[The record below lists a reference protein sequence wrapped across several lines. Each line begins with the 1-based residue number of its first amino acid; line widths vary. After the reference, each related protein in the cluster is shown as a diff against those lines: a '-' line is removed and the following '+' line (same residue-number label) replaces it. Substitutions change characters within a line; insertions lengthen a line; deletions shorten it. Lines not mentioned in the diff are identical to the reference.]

1 MSWVSHSKIL
11 RSIEIQVKY
20 EALTPLRIGA
30 AKGKTPTS
38 PVDLQVLKLSIGDL
52 RDVPYIPGSS
62 LKGVFR
68 TTAGK
73 LALSRGLN
81 VCYAGEGCKE
91 KFDNSLK
98 LKYYEILQNAVE
110 TGVEEK
116 IVEVLSSKYCLI
128 CRLFGTA
135 SYSSHIRISDAY
147 PSQSEIPSTSVKTGI
162 AIERRS
168 GGAKTNALY
177 QVEFVNPGAKFYGSI
192 ILHNFPN
199 YGIGLLAEI
208 LEQINKGYIKI
219 GGFKSRGFGSVR
231 ITIESLKGIVKSGE
245 EFVNI
250 NNVKELEP
258 LDDQDEK
265 ISFDPSN
272 PQSLLSNSKVAWIN
286 YCDKIRK

>member
-1 MSWVSHSKIL
+1 MSWVSHSRIL
-11 RSIEIQVKY
+11 RNIEIQVKY

-30 AKGKTPTS
+30 ARAKTPTS

-52 RDVPYIPGSS
+52 RDVPYISGSS

-68 TTAGK
+68 TTAEK
-73 LALSRGLN
+73 LALSRGLS
-81 VCYAGEGCKE
+81 VCYTGEDC
-91 KFDNSLK
+91 K
-98 LKYYEILQNAVE
+98 LKYDRELQTRVKAGKE
-110 TGVEEK
+110 EGV
-116 IVEVLSSKYCLI
+116 IEVLRNYCLI

-147 PSQSEIPSTSVKTGI
+147 PSQTEIPSTSVKTGI

-168 GGAKTNALY
+168 GGAKAGALY

-208 LEQINKGYIKI
+208 LEQINQGYVKI

-245 EFVNI
+245 EFMDI

-286 YCDKIRK
+286 YCNKIRK

>member
-1 MSWVSHSKIL
+1 MSWVSHSRIL
-11 RSIEIQVKY
+11 RNIEIQVKY

-30 AKGKTPTS
+30 ARAKTPTS

-68 TTAGK
+68 TTAEK
-73 LALSRGLN
+73 LALSRGLS
-81 VCYAGEGCKE
+81 VCYTGEDC
-91 KFDNSLK
+91 K
-98 LKYYEILQNAVE
+98 LKYDRELQTRVKAGKE
-110 TGVEEK
+110 EGV
-116 IVEVLSSKYCLI
+116 IEVLRNYCLI

-147 PSQSEIPSTSVKTGI
+147 PSQTEIPSTSVKTGI

-168 GGAKTNALY
+168 GGAKAGALY

-208 LEQINKGYIKI
+208 LEQINQGYVKI

-245 EFVNI
+245 EFMDI

-286 YCDKIRK
+286 YCNKIRK

>member
-1 MSWVSHSKIL
+1 MSWVSHSRIL
-11 RSIEIQVKY
+11 RNIEIQVKY

-30 AKGKTPTS
+30 ARAKTPTS

-52 RDVPYIPGSS
+52 RDVPYISGSS

-68 TTAGK
+68 TTAEK
-73 LALSRGLN
+73 LALSRGLS
-81 VCYAGEGCKE
+81 VCYAGEDC
-91 KFDNSLK
+91 K
-98 LKYYEILQNAVE
+98 LKYDRELQTRVKAGKE
-110 TGVEEK
+110 EGV
-116 IVEVLSSKYCLI
+116 IEVLRNYCLI
-128 CRLFGTA
+128 CRIFGTA

-168 GGAKTNALY
+168 GGAKAGALY

-208 LEQINKGYIKI
+208 LEQINQGYVKI

-245 EFVNI
+245 EFMNI

-258 LDDQDEK
+258 LDEHDEK

-286 YCDKIRK
+286 YCNKIRK